1 MRHASSFLL
10 FLALQLLAV
19 HHHVVL
25 GQEMATLTEPT
36 AGEETVDLDEP
47 AVGDVQDNATE
58 QQQQQEAPPEPIQ
71 AGPLIDLF
79 GPKLQSLQMVDE
91 TQAQIGESFTNEAL
105 KGKTVIGIYF
115 SADW

>member
-1 MRHASSFLL
+1 M
-10 FLALQLLAV
+10 
-19 HHHVVL
+19 
-25 GQEMATLTEPT
+25 
-36 AGEETVDLDEP
+36 DLDEP
-47 AVGDVQDNATE
+47 AVGDVQDNVTE
-58 QQQQQEAPPEPIQ
+58 QQQQEEVAPPEPVQ